1 MKATLV
7 ALDYQGLTVSFNED
21 GWFNATA
28 VAAHYGKFPN
38 DWLEQGETAEYI
50 ATLLDF
56 QLPGQPVIEEIQQLI
71 NGKINR
77 ATHNRLLR
85 LVKKT
90 GLVKTRTGASET
102 GGGTWL
108 HPDLGVP
115 FARWLDIRFAI
126 WCDRQIRTLLMQQHP
141 HFDWKLQ
148 RHEASASF
156 KVMNDILAAVRTD
169 QGKPTAAHH
178 YINEARL
185 VNWALAGEFK
195 ALDREALPIHEL
207 NLLAKLEL
215 KNATL
220 IGRGVSYADRKKI
233 LESTTLEARVVSSPV
248 LPSQQAA

>member
-1 MKATLV
+1 MKAALV

-28 VAAHYGKFPN
+28 VADRFGKRVDHYLAN
-38 DWLEQGETAEYI
+38 AETQNYI
-50 ATLLDF
+50 AALCEGENTRKVGDF
-56 QLPGQPVIEEIQQLI
+56 V
-71 NGKINR
+71 R
-77 ATHNRLLR
+77 AKRGRN
-85 LVKKT
+85 
-90 GLVKTRTGASET
+90 
-102 GGGTWL
+102 GGTWF
-108 HPDLGVP
+108 HPDLGVH
-115 FARWLDIRFAI
+115 FARWMDVRFAI

-141 HFDWKLQ
+141 HFDWKRQ

-233 LESTTLEARVVSSPV
+233 LESTALEARVVSSPV